1 MLIYQGVTG
10 AHFRWLPSHFQ
21 ISIHFQLRG
30 AWVSAT
36 GRLAT
41 EHHRISTVPHGV
53 LQVRHFGAGRDG
65 LPQRLDSWD
74 LLGLAGGPVE
84 VRRLRRNSQKM
95 RRKSEGTRGNS
106 MKFPTFAGQ
115 IPPKPPSGVIDDHLV
130 CWYKVLSVG
139 NGNAG
144 KILNHAL
151 HHLCGIDHLTS
162 KPSSDLTDET
172 F

>member
-1 MLIYQGVTG
+1 
-10 AHFRWLPSHFQ
+10 
-21 ISIHFQLRG
+21 
-30 AWVSAT
+30 
-36 GRLAT
+36 
-41 EHHRISTVPHGV
+41 
-53 LQVRHFGAGRDG
+53 
-65 LPQRLDSWD
+65 
-74 LLGLAGGPVE
+74 
-84 VRRLRRNSQKM
+84 
-95 RRKSEGTRGNS
+95 
-106 MKFPTFAGQ
+106 MKFPTFARQ
-115 IPPKPPSGVIDDHLV
+115 IWPKSPSGVIDDHLV